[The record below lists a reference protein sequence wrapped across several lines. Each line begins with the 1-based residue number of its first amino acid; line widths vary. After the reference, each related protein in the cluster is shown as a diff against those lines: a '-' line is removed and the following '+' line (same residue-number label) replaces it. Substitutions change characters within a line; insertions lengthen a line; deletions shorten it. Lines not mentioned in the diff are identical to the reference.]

1 MNLKQIKWQSFKSQA
16 SLNQAALEKIIAL
29 AEPSIKT
36 RGQFHIVLAG
46 GSTPKKV
53 YTMLKNIKTDWHK
66 WQIYFGDERCLDSD
80 HKDRNSTMAFEAW
93 LNHIDI
99 PMQNIHAIPA
109 ELGPV
114 EGAHLYN
121 QTLSQVDDFD
131 LVLLGLGEDAHTASL
146 FPGRSWDNNLDALA
160 IFDAPK
166 PPPLRIS
173 MSPARLSRSKS
184 ILFLVSGKE
193 KQTAINQWKAGD
205 LIPASTVTCNNGVDV
220 FCFNVS

>member
-146 FPGRSWDNNLDALA
+146 FPGHSWDNNVDALA
-160 IFDAPK
+160 VFDAPK

-173 MSPARLSRSKS
+173 MSPARLSRSRS
-184 ILFLVSGKE
+184 VLFLVSGKE

>member
-1 MNLKQIKWQSFKSQA
+1 MNLKQIKWQSFESQV
-16 SLNQAALEKIIAL
+16 SLDQAAMERVVAL
-29 AEPSIKT
+29 ADSSIKA
-36 RGQFHIVLAG
+36 RGQFHLVLAG
-46 GSTPKKV
+46 GSTPKNV
-53 YTMLKNIKTDWHK
+53 YTLLKNINTDWHK
-66 WQIYFGDERCLDSD
+66 WHVYFGDERCLDSA
-80 HKDRNSTMAFEAW
+80 HEDRNSTMAFEAW

-99 PMQNIHAIPA
+99 PTQNIHTIPA

-114 EGAHLYN
+114 EGANLYN
-121 QTLSQVDDFD
+121 ETLRKVGNFD

-146 FPGRSWDNNLDALA
+146 FPGHRWDNNLDALA
-160 IFDAPK
+160 VFDAPK

-184 ILFLVSGKE
+184 VLFLVSGKE

-205 LIPASTVTCNNGVDV
+205 LIPASTITCNNGVDV

>member
-1 MNLKQIKWQSFKSQA
+1 MNLKHIKWQSFESQA
-16 SLNQAALEKIIAL
+16 SLDQAAMEKVIAL
-29 AEPSIKT
+29 AESSIKT

-46 GSTPKKV
+46 GSTPKNV
-53 YTMLKNIKTDWHK
+53 YTLLKNIKTDWHK

-80 HKDRNSTMAFEAW
+80 HQDRNSTMVFAAW

-99 PMQNIHAIPA
+99 PVQNIHTIPA

-114 EGAHLYN
+114 EGAHVYN
-121 QTLSQVDDFD
+121 QTLSQVGDFD

-146 FPGRSWDNNLDALA
+146 FPGNSWDNNLDALA
-160 IFDAPK
+160 VFDAPK

-173 MSPARLSRSKS
+173 MSPARLSRSRS
-184 ILFLVSGKE
+184 VLFLVSGKE

>member
-1 MNLKQIKWQSFKSQA
+1 MNLKQIKWQSFESQV
-16 SLNQAALEKIIAL
+16 SLDQAAMERVVAL
-29 AEPSIKT
+29 ADSSIKA
-36 RGQFHIVLAG
+36 RGQFHLVLAG
-46 GSTPKKV
+46 GSTPKNV
-53 YTMLKNIKTDWHK
+53 YTLLKNINTDWHK
-66 WQIYFGDERCLDSD
+66 WHVYFGDERCLDSA
-80 HKDRNSTMAFEAW
+80 HQDRNSTMAFEAW

-99 PMQNIHAIPA
+99 PTQNIHTIPA

-114 EGAHLYN
+114 EGANLYN
-121 QTLSQVDDFD
+121 ETLSKVGDFD

-146 FPGRSWDNNLDALA
+146 FPGHRWNNNLDALA
-160 IFDAPK
+160 VFDAPK

-184 ILFLVSGKE
+184 VLFLVSGKE

-205 LIPASTVTCNNGVDV
+205 LIPASAITCNNGVDV

>member
-1 MNLKQIKWQSFKSQA
+1 MNLKHIKWQSFESQA
-16 SLNQAALEKIIAL
+16 SLDQAAMEKVIAL
-29 AEPSIKT
+29 AESSIKT

-146 FPGRSWDNNLDALA
+146 FPGHSWDNNLDALA
-160 IFDAPK
+160 VFDAPK
-166 PPPLRIS
+166 PPSLRIS
-173 MSPARLSRSKS
+173 MSPARLSRSTS
-184 ILFLVSGKE
+184 VLFLVSGKE

>member
-1 MNLKQIKWQSFKSQA
+1 MNLKQIKWQSFESQA
-16 SLNQAALEKIIAL
+16 SLDQAAMEKVIAL
-29 AEPSIKT
+29 AESSIKT

-46 GSTPKKV
+46 GSTPKNV
-53 YTMLKNIKTDWHK
+53 YTLLKNIKTDWHK

-80 HKDRNSTMAFEAW
+80 HQDRNSTMAFEAW

-99 PMQNIHAIPA
+99 PVQNIHTIPA

-114 EGAHLYN
+114 EGAHVYN
-121 QTLSQVDDFD
+121 QTLSQVGDFD

-146 FPGRSWDNNLDALA
+146 FPGHSWNNLDALA
-160 IFDAPK
+160 VFDAPK

-173 MSPARLSRSKS
+173 MSPARLSRSTS
-184 ILFLVSGKE
+184 VLFLVSGKE

>member
-1 MNLKQIKWQSFKSQA
+1 MNLKQIKWQSFESQG
-16 SLNQAALEKIIAL
+16 SLDQAAMERVVAL
-29 AEPSIKT
+29 ADSSIKA
-36 RGQFHIVLAG
+36 RGQFHLVLAG
-46 GSTPKKV
+46 GSTPKNV
-53 YTMLKNIKTDWHK
+53 YTLLKNINTDWHK
-66 WQIYFGDERCLDSD
+66 WHVYFGDERCLDSA
-80 HKDRNSTMAFEAW
+80 HQDRNSTMAFEAW

-99 PMQNIHAIPA
+99 PAQNIHTIPA

-114 EGAHLYN
+114 EGANLYN
-121 QTLSQVDDFD
+121 ETLSKVGDFD

-146 FPGRSWDNNLDALA
+146 FPGHRWDNNLDALA
-160 IFDAPK
+160 VFDAPK

-184 ILFLVSGKE
+184 VLFLVSGKE

-205 LIPASTVTCNNGVDV
+205 LIPASTITCNNGVDV

>member
-1 MNLKQIKWQSFKSQA
+1 MNLKQIKWQSFESQV
-16 SLNQAALEKIIAL
+16 SLDQAAMERILAL
-29 AEPSIKT
+29 ADSSIKA
-36 RGQFHIVLAG
+36 RGEFHLVLAG
-46 GSTPKKV
+46 GSTPKNV
-53 YTMLKNIKTDWHK
+53 YTLLKNINTDWHK
-66 WQIYFGDERCLDSD
+66 WHVYFGDERCLDFT
-80 HKDRNSTMAFEAW
+80 HQERNSTMAFEVW

-99 PMQNIHAIPA
+99 PAQNIHIIPA

-121 QTLSQVDDFD
+121 ETLSKVGDFD

-146 FPGRSWDNNLDALA
+146 FPGHSWDSNLDALA

-166 PPPLRIS
+166 PPPSRIS
-173 MSPARLSRSKS
+173 MSPARLSRSRS
-184 ILFLVSGKE
+184 VLFLVSGKE

-205 LIPASTVTCNNGVDV
+205 LIPASKITCNNGVDV

>member
-146 FPGRSWDNNLDALA
+146 FPGHSWDNNVDALA
-160 IFDAPK
+160 VFDAPK

-173 MSPARLSRSKS
+173 LSPARLSRSKS

>member
-1 MNLKQIKWQSFKSQA
+1 MNLKHIKWQSFESQA
-16 SLNQAALEKIIAL
+16 SLDQAAMEKVIAL
-29 AEPSIKT
+29 AESSIKT

-146 FPGRSWDNNLDALA
+146 FPGHSWDNNVDALA
-160 IFDAPK
+160 VFDAPK

>member
-1 MNLKQIKWQSFKSQA
+1 MNLKQIKWQSFESQV
-16 SLNQAALEKIIAL
+16 SLDQAAMERVVAL
-29 AEPSIKT
+29 ADSSIKA
-36 RGQFHIVLAG
+36 RGQFHLVLAG
-46 GSTPKKV
+46 GSTPKNV
-53 YTMLKNIKTDWHK
+53 YTLLKNINTDWHK
-66 WQIYFGDERCLDSD
+66 WHVYFGDERCLDSA
-80 HKDRNSTMAFEAW
+80 HQGRNSTMAFEAW

-99 PMQNIHAIPA
+99 PTQNIHTIPA

-121 QTLSQVDDFD
+121 ETLGKVGDFD

-146 FPGRSWDNNLDALA
+146 FPGHRWDNNLDALA
-160 IFDAPK
+160 VFDAPK

-184 ILFLVSGKE
+184 VLFLVSGKE

-205 LIPASTVTCNNGVDV
+205 LIPASTITCNNGVDV

>member
-1 MNLKQIKWQSFKSQA
+1 MNLKHIKWQSFESQA
-16 SLNQAALEKIIAL
+16 SLDQAAMEKVIAL
-29 AEPSIKT
+29 AESSIKT

-46 GSTPKKV
+46 GSTPKNV
-53 YTMLKNIKTDWHK
+53 YTLLKNIKTDWHK
-66 WQIYFGDERCLDSD
+66 WQIYFGDERCLDAD
-80 HKDRNSTMAFEAW
+80 HQDRNSTMVFAAW

-99 PMQNIHAIPA
+99 PVQNIHTIPA
-109 ELGPV
+109 ELGPE
-114 EGAHLYN
+114 EGAHVYN
-121 QTLSQVDDFD
+121 QTLSQVGDFD

-146 FPGRSWDNNLDALA
+146 FPGHSWDNNLDALA
-160 IFDAPK
+160 VFDAPK

-184 ILFLVSGKE
+184 VLFLVSGKE

>member
-1 MNLKQIKWQSFKSQA
+1 MNLKQIKWRSFKSQA

-66 WQIYFGDERCLDSD
+66 WQIYFGDERCLDFD

-146 FPGRSWDNNLDALA
+146 FPGHSWDNNVDALA
-160 IFDAPK
+160 VFDAPK

-173 MSPARLSRSKS
+173 LSPARLSRSKS

>member
-1 MNLKQIKWQSFKSQA
+1 MNLKQIKWHSFESQV
-16 SLNQAALEKIIAL
+16 SLDQAAMERVVAL
-29 AEPSIKT
+29 AASSIKT
-36 RGQFHIVLAG
+36 RGQFHLVLAG
-46 GSTPKKV
+46 GSTPKNV
-53 YTMLKNIKTDWHK
+53 YTLLKNVKTDWHK
-66 WQIYFGDERCLDSD
+66 WQVYFGDERCLDSG
-80 HKDRNSTMAFEAW
+80 HQDRNSTMAFEAW

-99 PMQNIHAIPA
+99 PVQNIHAIPA

-121 QTLSQVDDFD
+121 QTLSQVGDFD

-146 FPGRSWDNNLDALA
+146 FPGHSWDNNLDALA
-160 IFDAPK
+160 VFDAPK

-184 ILFLVSGKE
+184 VLFLVSGKE

>member
-66 WQIYFGDERCLDSD
+66 WQIYFGDERCLDFD

-146 FPGRSWDNNLDALA
+146 FPGHSWDNNVDALA
-160 IFDAPK
+160 VFDAPK

>member
-146 FPGRSWDNNLDALA
+146 FPGHSWDNNVDALA
-160 IFDAPK
+160 VFDAPK

>member
-1 MNLKQIKWQSFKSQA
+1 MNLKHIKWQSFESQA
-16 SLNQAALEKIIAL
+16 SLDQAAMEKVIAL
-29 AEPSIKT
+29 AESSIKT

-80 HKDRNSTMAFEAW
+80 HQDRNSTMVFAAW

-99 PMQNIHAIPA
+99 PVQNIHTIPA

-114 EGAHLYN
+114 EGAHVYN
-121 QTLSQVDDFD
+121 QTLSQVGDFD

-146 FPGRSWDNNLDALA
+146 FPGHSWDNNLDALA
-160 IFDAPK
+160 VFDAPK

-173 MSPARLSRSKS
+173 MSPARLSRSRS
-184 ILFLVSGKE
+184 VLFLVSGKE

>member
-146 FPGRSWDNNLDALA
+146 FPGHSWDNNVDALA
-160 IFDAPK
+160 VFDAPK

-184 ILFLVSGKE
+184 VLFLVSGKE

>member
-1 MNLKQIKWQSFKSQA
+1 MNLKQIKWHSFESQV
-16 SLNQAALEKIIAL
+16 SLDQAAMERIVGL
-29 AEPSIKT
+29 AESSIKM
-36 RGQFHIVLAG
+36 RGQFHLVLAG
-46 GSTPKKV
+46 GSTPKNV
-53 YTMLKNIKTDWHK
+53 YTLLKNVKTDWHK
-66 WQIYFGDERCLDSD
+66 WQVYFGDERCLDSG
-80 HKDRNSTMAFEAW
+80 HQDRNSTMAFESW

-99 PMQNIHAIPA
+99 PVQNIHAIPA
-109 ELGPV
+109 ELGPL

-121 QTLSQVDDFD
+121 QTLSQVGDFD

-184 ILFLVSGKE
+184 VLFLVSGKE

>member
-29 AEPSIKT
+29 AELSIKT

-53 YTMLKNIKTDWHK
+53 YTMLKNIKTNWHK

-146 FPGRSWDNNLDALA
+146 FPGHSWDNNVDALA
-160 IFDAPK
+160 VFDAPK

-173 MSPARLSRSKS
+173 LSSARLSRSKS

-205 LIPASTVTCNNGVDV
+205 LIPASTITCNNGVDV

>member
-66 WQIYFGDERCLDSD
+66 WQIYFGDERCLDFD

-146 FPGRSWDNNLDALA
+146 FPGHSWDNNVDALA
-160 IFDAPK
+160 VFDAPK

-173 MSPARLSRSKS
+173 LSPARLSRSKS